1 MSDGPRPE
9 PRRSAWSAALVG
21 VGAMAA
27 VDEIVFH
34 QLLAWHHFYDRGTP
48 QLALLSDGLLHAA
61 QLVAL
66 VAGGFLLADL
76 HRRRALVRRSA
87 WGGLLLGAGGFQ
99 LVDGLVN
106 HKVLRVHQVRYDVE
120 LLPYD
125 LGWNLAAV
133 LLLVAGAAL
142 VLTAVELVL
151 AALPRAG
158 ARRLAGALR
167 SPVVRVVAHPV
178 TAALLDVGVLF
189 VLYLT
194 PLLAATATR
203 PWLHALVLVH
213 MLLAG
218 CLFTWAVLGQG
229 PGPRRPRLAVRL
241 AVLVAAAGAHAYLAT
256 LLYARAEIHAH
267 HDGHA
272 ATMQQAALWMYYG
285 GDVAEILLAVALLA
299 AWYRRGARRR
309 PAPAAAVAT

>member
-27 VDEIVFH
+27 DEIVFH
-34 QLLAWHHFYDRGTP
+34 QLLAWHHCYDRGTP

-142 VLTAVELVL
+142 VLTA
-151 AALPRAG
+151 
-158 ARRLAGALR
+158 
-167 SPVVRVVAHPV
+167 
-178 TAALLDVGVLF
+178 
-189 VLYLT
+189 
-194 PLLAATATR
+194 
-203 PWLHALVLVH
+203 
-213 MLLAG
+213 
-218 CLFTWAVLGQG
+218 
-229 PGPRRPRLAVRL
+229 
-241 AVLVAAAGAHAYLAT
+241 
-256 LLYARAEIHAH
+256 
-267 HDGHA
+267 
-272 ATMQQAALWMYYG
+272 
-285 GDVAEILLAVALLA
+285 
-299 AWYRRGARRR
+299 RRR
-309 PAPAAAVAT
+309 HLDGEGSG